1 MSNGIFSVNF
11 RSNRPD
17 NGGGLVV
24 IKNGSANGGD
34 PNYLYQ
40 GAVPTVSGAFTGQ
53 FRVSMWREGNTNVTG
68 LDNYTLN
75 AAGNI
80 DYENGKISLSG
91 TVEGA
96 PHIEITLQGSKIAPA
111 V

>member
-1 MSNGIFSVNF
+1 MPNGIFSVIF

-24 IKNGSANGGD
+24 IKDGSANGGD

-40 GAVPTVSGAFTGQ
+40 GQVPSISGPFTGQ
-53 FRVSMWREGNTNVTG
+53 FTVSMWRAGNTNITG

-75 AAGNI
+75 ASGEIN
-80 DYENGKISLSG
+80 YERGTISLSG

-96 PHIEITLQGSKIAPA
+96 THIVVTLEGNKIAPA